1 MTKTKSIA
9 IIAHSPRTVRI
20 ALGDTSVEAGGAE
33 LQLAWT
39 AQLLRDRDW
48 RVSLV
53 MPVTAEPPP
62 TGEGSGFQ
70 IIPAHHPGRGRGPL
84 GYLSCTLRDYWRAL
98 RQADAAIYLHR
109 GATGLAGWTALHCLL
124 KGSHPV
130 LSAASNLDVA
140 PDLHGQSGEACPS
153 RLNQTMYR
161 YFLGRCDRV
170 FVQSPEQAQLYR
182 ERSGKDAVEMPNIAE
197 IPAEVPEKSPTPLIA
212 WAGAIRKCKR
222 PLWVIEIARLLPDV
236 RFAVAGGPN
245 PGEEPLWEELQKA
258 AAQTRNVDLLG
269 WLKVAQVEALIGQA
283 WGCLCTSQM
292 EGFPNVYLMAWGSET
307 PLITSF
313 PAGGLA
319 ERSGAS
325 FIGDSPAVLAEA
337 TRRLVADGN
346 LRRRMGRAGR
356 RYALSNHS
364 RNAVG
369 DRYDASLSA
378 LLGVSA

>member
-1 MTKTKSIA
+1 MTKPKSIA

-48 RVSLV
+48 NVSFV
-53 MPVTAEPPP
+53 MPVTGEAPP

-70 IIPAHHPGRGRGPL
+70 VVPAHHPGRGRGPL
-84 GYLSCTLRDYWRAL
+84 GYLSCTVRDYWRAL
-98 RQADAAIYLHR
+98 GQANASIYLHR
-109 GATGLAGWTALHCLL
+109 GATGMAGWTALHCRLT
-124 KGSHPV
+124 GSHPV

-153 RLNQTMYR
+153 RLNQTLYR
-161 YFLGRCDRV
+161 YFLSRCDRV

-182 ERSGKDAVEMPNIAE
+182 ERSGKAAVEMPNIAD
-197 IPAEVPEKSPTPLIA
+197 IPALVPAKSPTPLIA

-222 PLWVIEIARLLPDV
+222 PLWVIDMARLLPEV

-245 PGEEPLWEELQKA
+245 PGEEPLWEQLQEA
-258 AAQTRNVDLLG
+258 AAETPNVDLLG
-269 WLKVAQVEALIGQA
+269 WLKVAEVEDLIGRA
-283 WGCLCTSQM
+283 WACLCTSQM
-292 EGFPNVYLMAWGSET
+292 EGFPNVYLMAWGRET

-325 FIGDSPAVLAEA
+325 FIGDSPAALAEA
-337 TRRLVADGN
+337 ARRLVAEEP
-346 LRRRMGRAGR
+346 LRRKMGHTGR
-356 RYALSNHS
+356 QYALSNHS
-364 RNAVG
+364 RDAVG

-378 LLGVSA
+378 MLGASA